1 MKQDCLRIASCN
13 IRKAVGTDRKRDP
26 DRILRIINELSADVV
41 ALQEADR
48 RIPPRRPAL
57 DRRALRERTG
67 LVPVEFEH
75 GRDSLGWHGNAI
87 LVRPNIEV
95 LDRAHFDL
103 PGLEP
108 RGAVSAV
115 LETGGSLIRVV
126 GVHRGL
132 LRQSRRAQLSQ
143 LSEFLKAG
151 DDIATVIVGDFN
163 EQSLSVGLG
172 RLRPDF
178 TIFDAGPTFHSR
190 RPIFALDRIACSQ
203 HLKPGIVGVMTAGEA
218 SVGSDHLPVFAEISM
233 ATDEARSRSLPSKP
247 QGT

>member
-1 MKQDCLRIASCN
+1 MKHHGLRIASYN

-26 DRILRIINELSADVV
+26 DRILRIIGELSADVV

-48 RIPPRRPAL
+48 RLPPRRPAL
-57 DRRALRERTG
+57 DRKALRERTG
-67 LVPVEFEH
+67 LIPVEFEH

-87 LVRPNIEV
+87 LVRPDIKV

-115 LETGGSLIRVV
+115 LETGESLIRVI
-126 GVHRGL
+126 GVHLGL

-143 LSEFLKAG
+143 LSDFLKAG

-163 EQSLSVGLG
+163 ERSQSVGLG

-190 RPIFALDRIACSQ
+190 RPTFALDRIAYSQ
-203 HLKPGIVGVMTAGEA
+203 HLKPGIVGVMTTGEA
-218 SVGSDHLPVFAEISM
+218 VLGSDHLPVFAEIST
-233 ATDEARSRSLPSKP
+233 ATDEAK
-247 QGT
+247 

>member
-1 MKQDCLRIASCN
+1 MKHDGLRIASYN

-26 DRILRIINELSADVV
+26 DRILRIISELSADVV

-48 RIPPRRPAL
+48 RLPPRRPAL
-57 DRRALRERTG
+57 DRKALRERTG
-67 LVPVEFEH
+67 LMPVEFEH

-87 LVRPNIEV
+87 LVRPDIKV

-115 LETGGSLIRVV
+115 LETGGSLIRVI
-126 GVHRGL
+126 GVHLGL

-143 LSEFLKAG
+143 LSEFLNDG
-151 DDIATVIVGDFN
+151 SDIATVIVGDFN
-163 EQSLSVGLG
+163 ERSLSVGLG

-190 RPIFALDRIACSQ
+190 RPTFALDRFACSQ
-203 HLKPGIVGVMTAGEA
+203 HLKPGIVGAMTTGEA
-218 SVGSDHLPVFAEISM
+218 ALGSDHLPVFAEFST
-233 ATDEARSRSLPSKP
+233 ATDEAK
-247 QGT
+247 